1 MSKTVVEAGAK
12 IAVDSVSKKVV
23 ETGAKIAVMQGG

>member
-1 MSKTVVEAGAK
+1 VSKTVVEAGAK